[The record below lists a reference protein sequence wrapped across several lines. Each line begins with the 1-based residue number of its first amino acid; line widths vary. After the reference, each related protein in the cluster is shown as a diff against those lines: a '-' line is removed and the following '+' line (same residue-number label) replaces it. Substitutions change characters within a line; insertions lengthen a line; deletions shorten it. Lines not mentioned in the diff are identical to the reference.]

1 MVKFRTDVKTVAHMQ
16 EMMDRWMALK
26 GQRMEL
32 ELSRSKWM
40 RQLGDY
46 TMAFDLDYL
55 RAREESETC
64 LVCELGGK
72 APTKQ
77 ALVYRFIC
85 QFEGAEDMSPIVM
98 DVEEGV
104 YDEACR
110 TGRWEV
116 IPRRQTP
123 VSVATHAHPAPGVS
137 TSRSS

>member
-1 MVKFRTDVKTVAHMQ
+1 
-16 EMMDRWMALK
+16 
-26 GQRMEL
+26 
-32 ELSRSKWM
+32 M
-40 RQLGDY
+40 RELGDY

-55 RAREESETC
+55 RAGKEAETC

-77 ALVYRFIC
+77 ILVYRFIC

-98 DVEEGV
+98 DVEESI

-116 IPRRQTP
+116 IPRNQAP
-123 VSVATHAHPAPGVS
+123 IAVSTRARPAPS
-137 TSRSS
+137 ASATRIS